1 MLELPLWAVF
11 PLTLL
16 SILLSIE
23 GGYLWARYKRA
34 HASEEKEAPVG
45 AMVGATLGLLAFLL
59 AFSFGLAVDHYNT
72 RRITLLNEANAIRTT
87 YLVAGAIVEPHR
99 TGVRK
104 ILRSYVHER
113 LEWTGVEKAGGAP
126 TGNVLLN
133 QLWTHADAVEST
145 LSWCR

>member
-59 AFSFGLAVDHYNT
+59 AFSFGLAVDHGRLLAVGVN
-72 RRITLLNEANAIRTT
+72 RISKL
-87 YLVAGAIVEPHR
+87 P
-99 TGVRK
+99 VR
-104 ILRSYVHER
+104 
-113 LEWTGVEKAGGAP
+113 
-126 TGNVLLN
+126 
-133 QLWTHADAVEST
+133 Q
-145 LSWCR
+145 